1 MKCNQV
7 MVVVS
12 EDLCENRRLCE
23 ELQLKSIDKAI
34 VALVNERQRLQED

>member
-7 MVVVS
+7 MLVVS
-12 EDLCENRRLCE
+12 EDLSENKRLCE

-34 VALVNERQRLQED
+34 IALVNERQRLQED